1 MSTTT
6 PINHIGRKISRI
18 REIKGIKQEALA
30 IGLGIT
36 QQAIS
41 KLERSAKI
49 DDEKLEEV
57 ARILG
62 VTSEEIKN
70 FAEENTTNY
79 FTEITNNTISDN
91 DFSES
96 EGGSILGTG
105 LTVTFNPLEKLLEV
119 QEENKKLYERLL
131 ALEQQLLKA
140 EQDKVGYLEKLLKL

>member
-70 FAEENTTNY
+70 FAEENTNNY
-79 FTEITNNTISDN
+79 FTEIHDNEITNST
-91 DFSES
+91 
-96 EGGSILGTG
+96 GTNIG
-105 LTVTFNPLEKLLEV
+105 VVTENEFTFNPLEKLLEV

-140 EQDKVGYLEKLLKL
+140 EQDKVAYLEKLLKL

>member
-57 ARILG
+57 AKILG

-79 FTEITNNTISDN
+79 FTEITNNSFTDN
-91 DFSES
+91 DLNES
-96 EGGSILGTG
+96 GIFLGSD
-105 LTVTFNPLEKLLEV
+105 LTTTFNPLDKLIEI
-119 QEENKKLYERLL
+119 QEENKNLYERLL

-140 EQDKVGYLEKLLKL
+140 EQDKVAYLEKLLKL